1 METIITNLEY
11 MQSFKYNGEA
21 YFVAPKKYNQRVKTT
36 WAIKKSGGSYREFPN
51 DTIVIA

>member
-1 METIITNLEY
+1 METIITNIEI
-11 MQSFKYNGEA
+11 MQTFYYYGEA
-21 YFVAPKKYNQRVKTT
+21 YFVAPRQQRLKTT